1 MADPAGRPPE
11 QGAGRDA
18 DGSVRFGPEETSAPL
33 VPGETLLAHA
43 RRAGV
48 PLLAPCG
55 GEGRCGKCRVAVKG
69 DVRGGDDPGVLSPED
84 RRAGIR
90 LACRALPAGGEVLV
104 TVPPESR
111 PARLSAYIEG
121 RDMEEDE
128 AYVPLYTVPRKGAP
142 LGAAL
147 DLGTSTLAGALI
159 DLRNGKV
166 LARASADN
174 PQMSCGEDLISRIV
188 YGEETRGG
196 FANLGRL
203 LRSGAEKLLEDLLRA
218 SPVKGE
224 IVEVT
229 AAGNTV
235 ISHILCG
242 LSPAAIRRPPYRPV
256 TREYPPGSGRDI
268 GIAVALD
275 ARWRIFPSVGGFVG
289 GDVVA
294 GILASGMGRREGVSL
309 LFDVGTNGE
318 VALGNRDFRIACSS
332 SAGPAF
338 EGGEVACGMRAGAG
352 AIETVRIDRD
362 TFIAEWTTIGGESPR
377 GICGSGVIDLCA
389 ELFRV
394 GLVDRAGRFDPR
406 PGAAFRDSERGRA
419 FVVVPAERS
428 GTGREILFSAADLKS
443 VMRTKAALCAAAES
457 LLRAVGLSRED
468 LAQVCIAGG
477 FGNFIDLRSALALGV
492 FPPFPLKKFVP
503 LGNASLAGAIGALR
517 SRRRWEEAVALAAAT
532 VYHDLSSD
540 PAFMELY
547 QKALFIP
554 HTDAESYRAVLLPE
568 SAR

>member
-1 MADPAGRPPE
+1 MADPDGCPPE
-11 QGAGRDA
+11 EGAGRDD
-18 DGSVRFGPEETSAPL
+18 DGRVRFGPEEISTPR

-48 PLLAPCG
+48 ALLAPCG
-55 GEGRCGKCRVAVKG
+55 GEGRCGKCRVAVEG
-69 DVRGGDDPGVLSPED
+69 DVRGGDDPGVLAPDD

-90 LACRALPAGGEVLV
+90 LACRCFPTAGEILV
-104 TVPPESR
+104 TVLPESR

-121 RDMEEDE
+121 RDMAGDE
-128 AYVPLYTVPRKGAP
+128 PYVPLYTVPRKGAP

-147 DLGTSTLAGALI
+147 DIGTSTLAGALV
-159 DLRNGKV
+159 DLRDGKV
-166 LARASADN
+166 LACASADN

-188 YGEETRGG
+188 YGEETPGG
-196 FANLGRL
+196 FEKLGRL
-203 LRSGAEKLLEDLLRA
+203 LRSGAEKVLDDMLRA

-235 ISHILCG
+235 ISHILYG
-242 LSPAAIRRPPYRPV
+242 LSPAAIRRPPYRPE
-256 TREYPPGSGRDI
+256 TSEYPPGSGREI
-268 GIAVALD
+268 GIAPALD
-275 ARWRIFPSVGGFVG
+275 ARWRLFPSVGGFVG

-294 GILASGMGRREGVSL
+294 GMIASGMGRKQGVSL

-362 TFIAEWTTIGGESPR
+362 TFTAEWTTIGGDRPR

-389 ELFRV
+389 ELFRA

-406 PGAAFRDSERGRA
+406 PGAPFRDSERGRA
-419 FVVVPAERS
+419 FVVAPADRS

-443 VMRTKAALCAAAES
+443 VLRTKAALCAAADS
-457 LLRAVGLSRED
+457 LLHAVGLSRED
-468 LAQVCIAGG
+468 VAQVFIAGG
-477 FGNFIDLRSALALGV
+477 FGNFIDLRSALTLGI
-492 FPPFPLKKFVP
+492 FPPFPMKKFVP

-517 SRRRWEEAVALAAAT
+517 SRRRWEEALALASST

-547 QKALFIP
+547 QRALFIP
-554 HTDAESYRAVLLPE
+554 HTDTESYRASLLPE